1 MACGRGEIGR
11 RSRLKICLPFG
22 NAGSIPAVRTIFAA
36 CLLSL
41 TLTSCGPLATTPRDP
56 AILVRVAE
64 DEAKGLDPQLISD
77 LASLRIAADQ
87 FEGLT
92 RFNAEGKAE
101 AGLASGWRISGDGLQ
116 WTFALRPG
124 VTFSDGQ
131 PITASTFAAI
141 FERLQAPATASPVRE
156 LFEAIDSVK
165 TTSAQD
171 VVITLRHPFP
181 SLDELMAHP
190 AMAALPLHRN
200 DWASERP
207 MVSSGAY
214 QLTQWALSDHI
225 RLRANPRWHGGA
237 PAIAAIE
244 WRPVTDTLAA
254 LRLYQAGAADIL
266 GEVPSARLPQIKAAY
281 PKQLHIAPYRG
292 SYYFAFNTRKPPFND
307 PRVRLALS
315 LAVERE
321 WVATKLIATG
331 ISPAWGII
339 PPGTTGLSP
348 YRPRWSEWPS
358 AKRLAVARHLLAAA
372 GYGPARPL
380 GFDIR
385 FNSDIDHRRISVAL
399 AAFWKPLG
407 VEAHLLNS
415 EASLHFASL
424 RRADFELARS
434 GWIGDLSVPENF
446 LSVHKSDGGAIN
458 YSGFADK
465 HYDAALDRALTIAEP
480 RARADAMRAAEV
492 LLIDQ
497 SPILP
502 IYFYVSKSL
511 VASRVSGWRDN
522 AANMHPSRTL
532 RIISQ

>member
-41 TLTSCGPLATTPRDP
+41 LLINCGPLTTASRDP
-56 AILVRVAE
+56 KVLVRVAE

-92 RFNAEGKAE
+92 RFSADGKAE
-101 AGLASGWRISGDGLQ
+101 AGLASDWQISGDGLQ
-116 WTFALRPG
+116 WTFRLKPG
-124 VTFSDGQ
+124 ITFSDGQ
-131 PITASTFAAI
+131 PITASTFEDV
-141 FERLQAPATASPVRE
+141 FNRLLAPATASPVRE
-156 LFEAIDSVK
+156 LFEAIASIKAV
-165 TTSAQD
+165 TPRD
-171 VVITLRHPFP
+171 VVIRLRHPFP

-190 AMAALPLHRN
+190 AVAALPLHRKG
-200 DWASERP
+200 WAADRP
-207 MVSSGAY
+207 VVSSGAY
-214 QLTQWALSDHI
+214 QLTRWALSDHI
-225 RLRANPRWHGGA
+225 RLEANPRWHGGK
-237 PAIAAIE
+237 PAIAIVE

-266 GEVPSARLPQIKAAY
+266 GEVPSARLPQIKVAY
-281 PKQLHIAPYRG
+281 PKQLHVAPYRG
-292 SYYFAFNTRKPPFND
+292 SYYFAFNTRKPPFSD
-307 PRVRLALS
+307 PRVRIALS

-321 WVATKLIATG
+321 WIASKLIATG
-331 ISPAWGII
+331 ISPAWGIV

-348 YRPRWSEWPS
+348 YHPRWSDWPRG
-358 AKRLAVARHLLAAA
+358 KRLAVARHLLATA
-372 GYGPARPL
+372 GYGVARPL
-380 GFDIR
+380 SFDIR

-407 VEAHLLNS
+407 VEARLLNS

-446 LSVHKSDGGAIN
+446 LSVHKGNGGAIN
-458 YSGFADK
+458 YSGFTDAD
-465 HYDAALDRALTIAEP
+465 YDAALDRALLIADP
-480 RARADAMRAAEV
+480 QRRAIAMRAAEV

-502 IYFYVSKSL
+502 LYFYVSKSL
-511 VASRVSGWRDN
+511 VGSRVGGWRDN
-522 AANMHPSRTL
+522 VANMHPSRTL
-532 RIISQ
+532 RIITQ

>member
-22 NAGSIPAVRTIFAA
+22 NAGSIPAVRTMFAA

-41 TLTSCGPLATTPRDP
+41 SLINCGPLATAQRDP
-56 AILVRVAE
+56 KLLVRVAE

-92 RFNAEGKAE
+92 RFNADGRAE
-101 AGLASGWRISGDGLQ
+101 AGLAARWLISADGLR
-116 WTFALRPG
+116 WSFTLRPG
-124 VTFSDGQ
+124 ITFSDGR
-131 PITASTFAAI
+131 PITASTFEAV
-141 FERLQAPATASPVRE
+141 FDRLQSQATASPVRD
-156 LFEAIDSVK
+156 LFEAIGSVNAV
-165 TTSAQD
+165 TERD
-171 VVITLRHPFP
+171 VMITLDHPFP
-181 SLDELMAHP
+181 MLDELMAHP
-190 AMAALPLHRN
+190 AVAALPLHRSG
-200 DWASERP
+200 WAAERP
-207 MVSSGAY
+207 VVSSGAY
-214 QLTQWALSDHI
+214 QLTRWALSDHI

-237 PAIAAIE
+237 PAIAAVE

-254 LRLYQAGAADIL
+254 LRLYQAGGADIL

-292 SYYFAFNTRKPPFND
+292 SYYFAFNTRKPPFDD

-315 LAVERE
+315 LVVERE
-321 WVATKLIATG
+321 WVASKLISTG
-331 ISPAWGII
+331 IAPAWGVV
-339 PPGTTGLSP
+339 PPRTTGLSP
-348 YRPRWSEWPS
+348 YRPRWSNWPRG
-358 AKRLAVARHLLAAA
+358 KRIAEARQLLAAA

-385 FNSDIDHRRISVAL
+385 FNSDTDHRRIAVAL

-407 VEAHLLNS
+407 VEARLLNS

-446 LSVHKSDGGAIN
+446 LAVHKGGGGAIN
-458 YSGFADK
+458 YSGFANQD
-465 HYDAALDRALTIAEP
+465 YDAALNRALMTSDP
-480 RARADAMRAAEV
+480 KARAAAMRAAEI

-502 IYFYVSKSL
+502 IYYYVSKSL
-511 VASRVSGWRDN
+511 VASRVDGWRDN
-522 AANMHPSRTL
+522 VANMHPSRTL
-532 RIISQ
+532 RIIGQ